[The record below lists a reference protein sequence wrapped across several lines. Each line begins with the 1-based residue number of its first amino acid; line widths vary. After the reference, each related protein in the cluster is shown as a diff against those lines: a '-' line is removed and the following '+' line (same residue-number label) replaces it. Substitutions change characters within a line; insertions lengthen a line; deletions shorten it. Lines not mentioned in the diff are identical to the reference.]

1 MRKKQAEELQNK
13 LEFLDIKL
21 NESDNSDESDEEQK
35 QNTGEISEKVDAL
48 LQAQKI
54 IPLSSTKISDF
65 LKAMTEINSSQVK
78 EVLKQLRL
86 HFKDDPNW

>member
-48 LQAQKI
+48 LQA
-54 IPLSSTKISDF
+54 
-65 LKAMTEINSSQVK
+65 
-78 EVLKQLRL
+78 
-86 HFKDDPNW
+86 

>member
-65 LKAMTEINSSQVK
+65 LKAMTEINSSQVR

>member
-13 LEFLDIKL
+13 LEFLDVKL

-54 IPLSSTKISDF
+54 IPLSSTKITDF
-65 LKAMTEINSSQVK
+65 LKAMTTINSSQVK